1 MTRSSLAMNG
11 TPMTSTRR
19 VGSSPVGGKTI
30 RIRIGNWTSG
40 LYFVRLRAAN
50 GRRGYA
56 PFVVR
61 PRRLGENR
69 VAVVMPTL
77 TWQAYNM
84 RDDDGDGVGDTWYSD
99 AKRRTVRLGRPYLNR
114 GVPSSFRRHDL
125 PFLRWLDRSARD
137 VDVLSQADIE
147 RVPSA
152 RRLAD
157 SYDLVV
163 FPGHHEYV
171 TRREYDLIEGYRDR
185 GGNLMFLTANNFF
198 WRVVRHGPFIE
209 KTKKWRNLGRPE
221 ARLIGVQ
228 YAAWGRKMRRPWI
241 ARASRH
247 SSWVYAGTGLE
258 PNSAFGD
265 GGIEID
271 KTVEA
276 SPPSVQV
283 LAEIPHLLGPG
294 LTAQMTYYETPGGA
308 KVFAAGAFALARTIN
323 RDPVIA
329 RLVTNVWERLT
340 QDGRPG
346 LRSRWHGLTQ
356 VA

>member
-1 MTRSSLAMNG
+1 
-11 TPMTSTRR
+11 
-19 VGSSPVGGKTI
+19 
-30 RIRIGNWTSG
+30 
-40 LYFVRLRAAN
+40 
-50 GRRGYA
+50 
-56 PFVVR
+56 
-61 PRRLGENR
+61 
-69 VAVVMPTL
+69 
-77 TWQAYNM
+77 
-84 RDDDGDGVGDTWYSD
+84 
-99 AKRRTVRLGRPYLNR
+99 
-114 GVPSSFRRHDL
+114 
-125 PFLRWLDRSARD
+125 
-137 VDVLSQADIE
+137 
-147 RVPSA
+147 
-152 RRLAD
+152 
-157 SYDLVV
+157 
-163 FPGHHEYV
+163 
-171 TRREYDLIEGYRDR
+171 
-185 GGNLMFLTANNFF
+185 
-198 WRVVRHGPFIE
+198 
-209 KTKKWRNLGRPE
+209 
-221 ARLIGVQ
+221 
-228 YAAWGRKMRRPWI
+228 MRRPWI

-294 LTAQMTYYETPGGA
+294 LTAQMTYYETPSGA

-340 QDGRPG
+340 QDGRSG